1 MRIVLTLAL
10 MILLGPA
17 GAQEIYRWVDESGV
31 VHYADQ
37 PGDDSAERV
46 FVSGQAAQSPA
57 PPPAQELLPPPAPA
71 RSRQA
76 RQGEASYQSLQFD
89 EPAAEA
95 SYFGGNVSV
104 NVSLSLRP
112 SLQSGHSVVIYVN
125 GQRAPGEGLATTLTG
140 LERGTHV
147 LRAAVLD
154 RSGQELITSPSIN
167 LYVRQPSVATP
178 ATARPP
184 RPSPPPSVPRG

>member
-1 MRIVLTLAL
+1 MRIVLTLGL

-37 PGDDSAERV
+37 PGADSAEQV
-46 FVSGQAAQSPA
+46 FLPGQGAQPSA
-57 PPPAQELLPPPAPA
+57 PPPVQQDLPPSPPA
-71 RSRQA
+71 RSRPSGSGQA
-76 RQGEASYQSLQFD
+76 TYQSLQFD

-95 SYFGGNVSV
+95 TFFGGNVSV
-104 NVSLSLRP
+104 NVSLSVRP
-112 SLQSGHSVVIYVN
+112 ALQPGHTVALFVD
-125 GQRAPGEGLATTLTG
+125 GRRAPGDGLATTLTG

-154 RSGQELITSPSIN
+154 SSGREWVTSPSIN
-167 LYVRQPSVATP
+167 IYVRQPSIATP
-178 ATARPP
+178 AAARPP
-184 RPSPPPSVPRG
+184 RPPTPPSAPRR